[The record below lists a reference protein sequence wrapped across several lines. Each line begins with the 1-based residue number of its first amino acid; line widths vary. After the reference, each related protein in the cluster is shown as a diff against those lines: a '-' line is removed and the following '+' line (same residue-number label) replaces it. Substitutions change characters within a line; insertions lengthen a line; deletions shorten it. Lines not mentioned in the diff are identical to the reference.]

1 MNLEVEGAGTGGH
14 PDGPRTAPPFVGR
27 AAQLAWLIRGLEGA
41 RGGRPGVALVVGEP
55 GIGKT
60 RLLRE
65 LQAASTERGVDV
77 CAGRGYEG
85 FTQPFLPFVEALS
98 RRIREMP
105 VPLARVLGGDAE
117 VLRGLIET
125 GGERPASA
133 RPAGDAQVR
142 LLLAISRAVLELA
155 RRGPMLLMLD
165 DLHWVDEASLE
176 VFAHLVLAIADAA
189 RREPMPLLVVGAT
202 RPAEPDQ
209 ALGRVLARFRR
220 EDVCQTLEL
229 AGLGEAETHEL
240 IRGLGVAKPSHQMI
254 ATVNEATR
262 GNPLFIQEV
271 VHQLVRR
278 NALREQGGFLTTG
291 TAPLDV
297 PLPPDVTVA
306 IAARIGEVGEAC
318 RRTLAV
324 AAVLGDPFVLPTLAT
339 VAGRA
344 AEEIGEHLEEGER
357 LGLLIVDGE
366 AFRFTHPLVREVLYA
381 ESTLSERQRLHARI
395 ADALTTPSD
404 RADEHVLEVA
414 HHLIAAGPMAD
425 PERVIEVARRAGDRA
440 FAGAAFREAAR
451 FYQAA
456 LAAGVD
462 DSRLSTVER
471 AQLHYRAGLASFRE
485 QDVGPCLENYERAI
499 AGFREAG
506 DLHGLARALMG
517 RTRASFTLASV
528 GYGTLIDPQPLEE
541 VAERAAAE
549 DPVLCGLIRAELSQV
564 FWTACEPE
572 KAREMATRAL
582 ATARQERDDELAA
595 ESHRALALVSSQTMD
610 VSDVLANLEAGL
622 ACARRSSNDWLES
635 QLLQRLPLPL
645 MWLGRLDAAVAAAR
659 DAEHST
665 RRLHDWGDH
674 SLAQGALVCVA
685 VARGDFEAAE
695 RHAQQVMMMR
705 QRSGYPWAGPT
716 ALPALAYARALRG
729 AWSEADDVLAYLIEP
744 GQVFEDPGGAVQVS
758 TFLMRHLVEGW
769 SSTSGDVRAGLRER
783 LTREV
788 TDGITRGS
796 GRDVYALGTL
806 CTVVE
811 LAETLSAPALAEAPS
826 EILALAV
833 ERGVVFSSGWVCLLA
848 RVLGVAATLL
858 KQWDRATAWF
868 ERAIAEATTLDAGPE
883 LGRACLGHAT
893 MLVAR
898 GNRLDRELAADLVK
912 RALPL
917 FHTLGMEPA
926 IQAARRL
933 ARTLEAPLV
942 RMPRQRPGG
951 SRGLGRR
958 ELALLSHL
966 VRGRDDREI
975 ANELLLRPET
985 VARHVRKLLDRIGVK
1000 SRAAAV
1006 AWAVEHR
1013 LSSADELPRLPP
1025 AVGDSLAILLFTD
1038 LAGSTAMFERL
1049 GDVEARAV
1057 LRTHDT
1063 IVRRELGRHGGT
1075 EIKHTGDGFLAK
1087 FTSAVAAIDAAI
1099 AMQRAFA
1106 AHTVRHPDRPISVRM
1121 GFDAGEPMAEEG
1133 DLFGSTVN
1141 AAARICERAEAGHIL
1156 VSEVVRHLCAGKD
1169 VRFVD
1174 RGRSTLPGFEKRR
1187 FRLFEVPW

>member
-1 MNLEVEGAGTGGH
+1 MILELEGAGTDGQ
-14 PDGPRTAPPFVGR
+14 PEGPRTAPPFVGR
-27 AAQLAWLIRGLEGA
+27 TAQLAWLIRALEGA
-41 RGGRPGVALVVGEP
+41 RGGKPRVVLVVGEA

-65 LQAASTERGVDV
+65 LQAAAQGHGVDV

-105 VPLARVLGGDAE
+105 LPLARVLGGDAE

-125 GGERPASA
+125 GGERPASP

-142 LLLAISRAVLELA
+142 LLLAISRAVVELA
-155 RRGPMLLMLD
+155 RRGPMLLLLD

-176 VFAHLVLAIADAA
+176 VFGHLVIAIADVA
-189 RREPMPLLVVGAT
+189 RREPMPLLVVAAT
-202 RPAEPDQ
+202 RPAEPGQ

-229 AGLGEAETHEL
+229 GGLGEAETHEL
-240 IRGLGVAKPSHQMI
+240 IRGLGVARPSHQMI
-254 ATVNEATR
+254 AAVNEATR

-278 NALREQGGFLTTG
+278 KALREQGGFLTTD

-297 PLPPDVTVA
+297 PLPPDVTAA
-306 IAARIGEVGEAC
+306 IAARIREVGEAC
-318 RRTLAV
+318 RRTLAL
-324 AAVLGDPFVLPTLAT
+324 AAVLGDPFARSTLAA
-339 VAGRA
+339 VAGHPA
-344 AEEIGEHLEEGER
+344 GEIGDHLREAER
-357 LGLLIVDGE
+357 RGLLTVDGE
-366 AFRFTHPLVREVLYA
+366 SFRFTHPLVRQVLYS
-381 ESTLSERQRLHARI
+381 ESPLSERQRLHALI
-395 ADALTTPSD
+395 ADALSGPSE
-404 RADEHVLEVA
+404 RGDEHVLEVA
-414 HHLIAAGPMAD
+414 HHLIAAGPEAD
-425 PERVIEVARRAGDRA
+425 PERVIAVARRAGERA

-456 LAAGVD
+456 LAAGGD
-462 DSRLSTVER
+462 RSRLSTLDR
-471 AQLHYRAGLASFRE
+471 AELHYRAGLASFRE
-485 QDVGPCLENYERAI
+485 QDVGPCLENYERAV
-499 AGFREAG
+499 AGFREA
-506 DLHGLARALMG
+506 DDFRGLARALMG
-517 RTRASFTLASV
+517 RTRAYFTLASV
-528 GYGTLIDPQPLEE
+528 GYGTLIDPQPLEQ
-541 VAERAAAE
+541 VAKRAEAE
-549 DPVLCGLIRAELSQV
+549 DPVLCGLVRAELAQV
-564 FWTACEPE
+564 FWTACESE

-582 ATARQERDDELAA
+582 ETARQEGDDDLAA
-595 ESHRALALVSSQTMD
+595 ESHRALALVASQTMD
-610 VSDVLANLEAGL
+610 VSDALANLEAGL
-622 ACARRSSNDWLES
+622 ACARRASNDWLES

-645 MWLGRLDAAVAAAR
+645 MWLGRLDDAVAAAQ
-659 DAEHST
+659 DAEHTT

-695 RHAQQVMMMR
+695 RHTQQVMMMR

-716 ALPALAYARALRG
+716 ALPALARARALRG

-744 GQVFEDPGGAVQVS
+744 GQVFEDPGAAVHVS

-769 SSTSGDVRAGLRER
+769 ANASEEVRAGLRER

-788 TDGITRGS
+788 TDGITSGS

-806 CTVVE
+806 CSVVE
-811 LAETLSAPALAEAPS
+811 LAEMLGAPALAEAPS

-833 ERGVVFSSGWVCLLA
+833 ERGVVFSSGWVCLLT

-858 KQWDRATAWF
+858 KQWEPATAWY
-868 ERAIAEATTLDAGPE
+868 ERAVAEATRLEARPE
-883 LGRACLGHAT
+883 LGRALLGQAT

-898 GNRLDRELAADLVK
+898 GNRRDRDLAADLVK

-917 FHTLGMEPA
+917 FHALGMEPA
-926 IQAARRL
+926 VLAARTLAETLEAHVARIPRPRPAVSGGL
-933 ARTLEAPLV
+933 ARTERV
-942 RMPRQRPGG
+942 
-951 SRGLGRR
+951 
-958 ELALLSHL
+958 LLSQL

-985 VARHVRKLLDRIGVK
+985 VARQVRKLLDRIGVE

-1013 LSSADELPRLPP
+1013 LVPADELPRLPP

-1057 LRTHDT
+1057 LRTHDE

-1075 EIKHTGDGFLAK
+1075 EVKHTGDGFLAK
-1087 FTSAVAAIDAAI
+1087 FTSAVGAIEAAI

-1106 AHTVRHPDRPISVRM
+1106 AHTVRNPDRPISARI
-1121 GFDAGEPMAEEG
+1121 GLDAGEPLIEEG
-1133 DLFGSTVN
+1133 DVFGSTVN
-1141 AAARICERAEAGHIL
+1141 AAARICGRAEGGHVL
-1156 VSEVVRHLCAGKD
+1156 VSEVVRQLCAGKD
-1169 VRFVD
+1169 LRFVD
-1174 RGRSTLPGFEKRR
+1174 RGRSTLPGFAKRR